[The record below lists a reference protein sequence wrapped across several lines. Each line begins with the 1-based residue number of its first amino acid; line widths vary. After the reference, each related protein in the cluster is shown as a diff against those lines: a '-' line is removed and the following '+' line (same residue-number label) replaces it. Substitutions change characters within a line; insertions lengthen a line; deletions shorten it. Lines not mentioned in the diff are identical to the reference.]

1 MRSGNNFGKFEIDFN
16 EIEKQ
21 HWERNRTQ
29 GDGETIW
36 KNEIEFNEIEKQPGI
51 F

>member
-1 MRSGNNFGKFEIDFN
+1 MRSRNNFGKFEIDFN

-29 GDGETIW
+29 ED
-36 KNEIEFNEIEKQPGI
+36 
-51 F
+51 